1 MDKIQVFVLA
11 INPQVDTVRQ
21 TELSVK
27 KPDFEQRISILIL
40 DIEHWIRGII
50 PIFRLQIIDINHFN
64 LFQMC
69 QTIDDKSNIIR
80 NKEKNEQV

>member
-40 DIEHWIRGII
+40 DIEH
-50 PIFRLQIIDINHFN
+50 
-64 LFQMC
+64 
-69 QTIDDKSNIIR
+69 
-80 NKEKNEQV
+80 